1 MAYRNARP
9 DWRPYEDAEWLRQK
23 YHGENLLQKEIAAL
37 VGVKS
42 VTIGYWLKKHRI
54 RRRTGYE
61 TYQLKKQHE
70 GA

>member
-1 MAYRNARP
+1 MAYNNARP

-42 VTIGYWLKKHRI
+42 GTIGYWLTKHGI

-61 TYQLKKQHE
+61 TYQLRKRRE